1 MSVMKIINTFI
12 AKVLEANNVTVPQ
25 VLDSLNC
32 DDRDFKGCGCDYNCD
47 WDFEI
52 PESDE
57 TK

>member
-1 MSVMKIINTFI
+1 MKFINTFI
-12 AKVLEANNVTVPQ
+12 AKILEANNVTVPQ
-25 VLDSLNC
+25 VLDTLNC

-52 PESDE
+52 PKSNE